1 MSLELLRY
9 SPARAAEWNDFVKKS
24 WNGVFLF
31 DRGFMDYHSDRF
43 LDHSILAYEAGKL
56 KAVLPA
62 NERDGVLYSHQGL
75 TYGGWLLSER
85 FPASSL
91 EKVFNALE
99 DYLLDKGITTLEY
112 RQKPYIFARHASDTD
127 SWLLWRG
134 AYELWR
140 RDLSFFFDMKNHAGF
155 ARDKR
160 YRHNK
165 SMRNNLRVEEKGDV
179 NLYMKLVNENLQG
192 KYQTSAVHSPEE
204 VLLLQS
210 RFPDN
215 IMTMTVYQDELF
227 LGGAWLFIDNDFVH
241 TQYLHFNKEGRELCA
256 AEFLVAYLIE
266 RYSASKRY
274 FSFGASTEDNGRIL
288 NEGLASFK
296 EGFGAACFCN
306 DFYRKTLCK

>member
-1 MSLELLRY
+1 M
-9 SPARAAEWNDFVKKS
+9 
-24 WNGVFLF
+24 LF
-31 DRGFMDYHSDRF
+31 RS
-43 LDHSILAYEAGKL
+43 
-56 KAVLPA
+56 
-62 NERDGVLYSHQGL
+62 
-75 TYGGWLLSER
+75 
-85 FPASSL
+85 PASSL

-192 KYQTSAVHSPEE
+192 
-204 VLLLQS
+204 
-210 RFPDN
+210 
-215 IMTMTVYQDELF
+215 
-227 LGGAWLFIDNDFVH
+227 
-241 TQYLHFNKEGRELCA
+241 
-256 AEFLVAYLIE
+256 
-266 RYSASKRY
+266 
-274 FSFGASTEDNGRIL
+274 
-288 NEGLASFK
+288 
-296 EGFGAACFCN
+296 
-306 DFYRKTLCK
+306 